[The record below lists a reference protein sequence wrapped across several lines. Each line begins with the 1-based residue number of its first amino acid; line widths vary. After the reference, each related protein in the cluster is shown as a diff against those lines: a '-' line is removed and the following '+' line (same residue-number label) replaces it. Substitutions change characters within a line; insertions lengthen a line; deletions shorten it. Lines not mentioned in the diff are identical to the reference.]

1 MNLTVDIENDGIFEE
16 VQIPTKFEVCSRCR
30 GKGTHVNPAVDGN
43 GIGQEEFDE
52 DPDFQE
58 AYFSGVYDVTCQK
71 CEGERV
77 EKVPDFDRMTPEMKE
92 AWKEDESS
100 RREFAH
106 WQRSIDN
113 GMGY

>member
-1 MNLTVDIENDGIFEE
+1 M
-16 VQIPTKFEVCSRCR
+16 
-30 GKGTHVNPAVDGN
+30 
-43 GIGQEEFDE
+43 
-52 DPDFQE
+52 
-58 AYFSGVYDVTCQK
+58 YDVRCQK